1 MISLAEIVRSL
12 NAAWLLFLDRRGAM
26 QMFDTSTTGFWRS
39 FQAIVL
45 VAPIYAVS
53 VLADEQ
59 TYLAGAPTAG
69 DAAFAPATFFLAR
82 AVTLLLDW
90 VTLPL
95 LLAALAPM
103 LGIRQA
109 YAPYM
114 VARNWGSLLTIIP
127 FVALSVL
134 EVTGVIEGQ
143 AVLVA
148 IGAALALS
156 LRYSYLAAR
165 RALGVP
171 VDVAVGFV
179 VLDFLVS
186 LAITRVVAYALGVD
200 A

>member
-1 MISLAEIVRSL
+1 MCSSDL
-12 NAAWLLFLDRRGAM
+12 
-26 QMFDTSTTGFWRS
+26 
-39 FQAIVL
+39 
-45 VAPIYAVS
+45 
-53 VLADEQ
+53 Q